1 MATSRYW
8 SRKRINS
15 GYRKTGITI
24 ERSLYCG
31 GQAIVIGIK
40 VEIFAN
46 PATSGLR
53 EGRRLEA
60 YVVQVEDGW
69 L

>member
-8 SRKRINS
+8 SRKRINF
-15 GYRKTGITI
+15 GYRNTGLRI

-31 GQAIVIGIK
+31 GQAVVIGIK

-46 PATSGLR
+46 PETLAR
-53 EGRRLEA
+53 AEG
-60 YVVQVEDGW
+60 VG
-69 L
+69 